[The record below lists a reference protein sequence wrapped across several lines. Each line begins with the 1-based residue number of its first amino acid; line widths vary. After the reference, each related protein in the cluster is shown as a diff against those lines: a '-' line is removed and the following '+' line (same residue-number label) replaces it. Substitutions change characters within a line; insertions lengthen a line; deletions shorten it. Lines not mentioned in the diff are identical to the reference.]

1 MSKLL
6 KTASDI
12 SKKYAEEGVPSMQ
25 PTQQSEFVSE
35 VSPDD
40 TKSAIKLLDEQIQ
53 KTQDENDRWELS
65 EIKRQFVEL
74 QDRCEK
80 YKAEMNEAHQEIRG
94 IQEQILQAFAIN
106 D

>member
-6 KTASDI
+6 KVAANFN
-12 SKKYAEEGVPSMQ
+12 KKYANEEGMKSIQ
-25 PTQQSEFVSE
+25 PDFMAEISHGDSQS
-35 VSPDD
+35 
-40 TKSAIKLLDEQIQ
+40 ALNMLDELIK
-53 KTQDENDRWELS
+53 KTQDENDRLELS
-65 EIKRQFVEL
+65 EIKRQFIEL

-80 YKAEMNEAHQEIRG
+80 YKAEMNEAYSEIRG